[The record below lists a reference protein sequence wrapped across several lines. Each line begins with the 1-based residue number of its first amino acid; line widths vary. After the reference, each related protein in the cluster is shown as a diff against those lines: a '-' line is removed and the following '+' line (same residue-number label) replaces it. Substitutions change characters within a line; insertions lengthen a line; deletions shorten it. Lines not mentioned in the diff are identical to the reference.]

1 MNKIIYLKDVPLF
14 KKVLGFI
21 FVFLGL
27 FSFTRLNLI
36 FGAIFISLGLN
47 FLITEGSE
55 IDLDSNTYR
64 SVKSLFGSN
73 FGKWKPCPQFD
84 YVSVFKTKE
93 NQTVR
98 VVTAE
103 ATVQSDIILLNLFYN
118 KNKHIT
124 FYKTQDKSDAF
135 LVAEKFKSIFNIDI
149 LDATAKDKKWL

>member
-1 MNKIIYLKDVPLF
+1 MNTIIYLKDVPLF
-14 KKVLGFI
+14 KKVLGFT
-21 FVFLGL
+21 FLFLGL
-27 FSFTRLNLI
+27 FAFTQLNLL
-36 FGAIFISLGLN
+36 FGAIFITLGLN
-47 FLITEGSE
+47 FLIIEGSQ
-55 IDLDSNTYR
+55 IDLDNNTYR

-98 VVTAE
+98 MVTAE
-103 ATVQSDIILLNLFYN
+103 ATVQYDIILLNLFYN

-135 LVAEKFKSIFNIDI
+135 LVAEKFKSVFKIDI
-149 LDATAKDKKWL
+149 LEATEKDKKWL